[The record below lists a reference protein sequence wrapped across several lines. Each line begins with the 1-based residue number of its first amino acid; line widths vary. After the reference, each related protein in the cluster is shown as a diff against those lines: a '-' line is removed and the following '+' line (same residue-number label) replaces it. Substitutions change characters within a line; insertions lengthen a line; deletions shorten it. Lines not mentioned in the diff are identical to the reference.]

1 MFDAIVLTAANGAQA
16 RGYRAELARRR
27 KDGRLDPRV
36 KTLAISDP
44 GGRRVGSLGATV
56 RALAKID
63 LTKRTLVCHSGG
75 DARRTPGYAARGKAF
90 IPLADGALFDEIVR
104 NMSRLA
110 LPEAGVLVVCGDVAP
125 RFDYAAADFS
135 RPGVTGVGYWDG
147 YDQAARHGVYVAD
160 RAGRV
165 RNFLQKPSR
174 EAALAAGAFRR
185 GKLAV
190 DTGIFWID
198 APTARKMLRA
208 GWKTG
213 DLYERFAT
221 ELVRGFAPFWA
232 HVAGCGELFHV
243 GTSRELLA
251 LLGRDGVHLDG
262 CGIPREAMDLA
273 GGNVVTGVP
282 ANWPKKVRLA
292 KNECLAALPVG
303 RDGWVEVR
311 YGLDDNFKEDGKW
324 EKKLFRLDGKAVS
337 LKELVPRVNA
347 VRLAKTS

>member
-16 RGYRAELARRR
+16 RGYRAELVRRQ

-36 KTLAISDP
+36 KTLALSDP

-63 LTKRTLVCHSGG
+63 LTKRTLICHSGG

-90 IPLADGALFDEIVR
+90 IPLKGGAMFDEIVR

-125 RFDYAAADFS
+125 RFDYEAADFS
-135 RPGVTGVGYWDG
+135 RPGVTGVGYWDD
-147 YDQAARHGVYVAD
+147 YEQASRHGVYVAD
-160 RAGRV
+160 RDGRV

-174 EAALAAGAFRR
+174 AAAEASGAFRR

-198 APTARKMLRA
+198 APTAERTLAA
-208 GWKTG
+208 GWKMG
-213 DLYERFAT
+213 DLYERFAA

-232 HVAGCGELFHV
+232 HVARRGDLFHV

-251 LLGRDGVHLDG
+251 LLGKDGVHLDA
-262 CGIPREAMDLA
+262 CGLPRGKMDLA
-273 GGNVVTGVP
+273 GGNIVTGVP
-282 ANWPKKVRLA
+282 ADWPKKVRLA
-292 KNECLAALPVG
+292 KNECLAVLPVG
-303 RDGWVEVR
+303 RAGWTEVR

-324 EKKLFRLDGKAVS
+324 ERKLFRLDGKRVS
-337 LKELVPRVNA
+337 LKELVPHVNA
-347 VRLAKTS
+347 VRLARMR